1 MSWLEVN
8 KIIASIII
16 TMIVIGI
23 ISIFGDLI
31 FTKSNNEAVENAYHI
46 DINVLQN
53 GNEASNSQDV
63 ESSESISLLFASESL
78 EKGEKIFK
86 KCSAC
91 HTYRKNG
98 ANKVGPNLWNIVNKT
113 KASVPGFAYSK
124 ELSEYGGIW
133 GFNELSS
140 FLHKPKEYIKGTK
153 MNFSGLKKAE
163 DRANLILFL
172 LEQAE
177 EPAALP

>member
-1 MSWLEVN
+1 M
-8 KIIASIII
+8 
-16 TMIVIGI
+16 
-23 ISIFGDLI
+23 
-31 FTKSNNEAVENAYHI
+31 
-46 DINVLQN
+46 
-53 GNEASNSQDV
+53 
-63 ESSESISLLFASESL
+63 
-78 EKGEKIFK
+78 
-86 KCSAC
+86 
-91 HTYRKNG
+91 
-98 ANKVGPNLWNIVNKT
+98 
-113 KASVPGFAYSK
+113 PGFAYSK

-172 LEQAE
+172 REQAE